1 MPKEHI
7 WLSNQPQNCLADT
20 SAGPSSEACLCCYSA
35 RETFHRGEG
44 EATTFSEPSYS
55 HTQNSHIQSI
65 MSSLVRS
72 KLPSESR
79 WMPLYFSPT
88 TKIYSLTFLSVQFCS
103 PAGASTFFV
112 QTTTNNRLS
121 GVHLPLMHR
130 PQGPW
135 VKCKLCEYCDIIFCL
150 RLFLLVTKT
159 CFPSPAASG
168 YT

>member
-44 EATTFSEPSYS
+44 EATTFSEPSFS

-121 GVHLPLMHR
+121 GVHLPGMHR